1 MKIMNH
7 VNMIVILM
15 SISEPVYVNVK
26 TLTGKT
32 VGIPDLT
39 KLSTIADLKAC
50 IQDKEGIP
58 PDQQRLVIA
67 GKQAE
72 DSQPL
77 SLYGTIKLLNF
88 RTFWC
93 DLPKIQTNKPNLRI
107 FRQKDANGIA
117 NSVDPDQTASLG
129 AA

>member
-77 SLYGTIKLLNF
+77 SLYGTAKLLNF
-88 RTFWC
+88 RTPENFAVIY
-93 DLPKIQTNKPNLRI
+93 LRFKQISRILGYFVKKMQIELQT
-107 FRQKDANGIA
+107 
-117 NSVDPDQTASLG
+117 V
-129 AA
+129 